1 MTFPDALTYLRI
13 VLSPV
18 FLALFLS
25 NDASL
30 KQISLAVFFI
40 AALTDWYDGWVARK
54 YGYFSRWGKFLDPLA
69 DKILVS
75 AALVAFVLLNLVDA
89 WMVWIIVIRDVI
101 ITVLRTYAEYKD
113 KPVVTSM
120 SAKTKTFGL
129 YIAVYY
135 TLLLY
140 VGKNIP
146 AVYNWNQPLID
157 QLLHPKVLF
166 GMMLVVTIATAWT
179 GIVYIFENWKTL
191 RELFET
197 RSVL

>member
-25 NDASL
+25 SDASL